1 MGMAAGPLL
10 WLAAALGPAA
20 AAGRYSP
27 DWGSLD
33 ARPLPAWFD
42 RAKVGVFVHWGVF
55 SVPAWGS
62 EWFWW
67 HWRGEH
73 RADYERFVRQ
83 RYPPRTDYADFAP
96 HFTAH
101 DFQPRRWA
109 RLFQRAGASNIRYGL
124 YHSLLEWFNP
134 LYIADKESGFK
145 TQNFVLK
152 KTMPELYDLVLKYKP
167 DLIWSDGDWEA
178 PDSYWNSTSFLAW
191 LYNDSPVKDTVVVND
206 RWCNNCSCHHGGYY
220 NCADKYKPGSLPAH
234 KWEMCSSIDKLS
246 WGYRS
251 NMHIDEL
258 MDEASII
265 EELVKT
271 VSFGGN
277 YLLNVGPTK
286 EGVIP
291 PIFEERLLAL
301 GRWLDTN
308 GEAIYESKPWR
319 VQVEDTGTVWY
330 TSKGPVV
337 YAIFLVWPQDNVLQ
351 LSSPTP
357 SPATQISA
365 AAAGALPARV
375 KVVEVGPRDGLQNEQ
390 SIVPTAVK
398 IGLIDMLSHTG
409 LPVIEAT
416 SFVSPRWVPQMA
428 DHTEVMQGIKKLPG
442 VSYPVLTPNLKGFQ
456 AAVAA
461 GAKEVSI
468 FGAASE
474 LFTKKN
480 INCSIE
486 ESLERFSEVM
496 SAARA
501 ASIPVR
507 GYVSCV
513 LGCPYEGKISAAKV
527 AEVSKKMYSMGC
539 YEISL
544 GDTIGIGTPG
554 SMREMLTAVMKEV
567 PVGALAV
574 HCHDTYGQALANIL
588 VALQMGVSVVDASV
602 AGLGGCPY
610 AKGASGNVAT
620 EDLVYMLNGLGIHTV
635 SEGLSRGSCWGW
647 IGAAEP
653 GLESPSAG
661 GAGSGPAVPRQPP
674 HAGSASWPLSHAVR
688 SDLSESQRGPRLG
701 ALQPPLAPAALSQQC
716 QSLLGSVRGQRWHQP
731 PAASC
736 SLKGV
741 DLQKLMDTGT
751 FICNALNRRTNS
763 KVSQASCRL

>member
-1 MGMAAGPLL
+1 
-10 WLAAALGPAA
+10 
-20 AAGRYSP
+20 
-27 DWGSLD
+27 
-33 ARPLPAWFD
+33 
-42 RAKVGVFVHWGVF
+42 
-55 SVPAWGS
+55 
-62 EWFWW
+62 
-67 HWRGEH
+67 
-73 RADYERFVRQ
+73 
-83 RYPPRTDYADFAP
+83 
-96 HFTAH
+96 
-101 DFQPRRWA
+101 
-109 RLFQRAGASNIRYGL
+109 
-124 YHSLLEWFNP
+124 
-134 LYIADKESGFK
+134 
-145 TQNFVLK
+145 
-152 KTMPELYDLVLKYKP
+152 
-167 DLIWSDGDWEA
+167 
-178 PDSYWNSTSFLAW
+178 
-191 LYNDSPVKDTVVVND
+191 
-206 RWCNNCSCHHGGYY
+206 
-220 NCADKYKPGSLPAH
+220 
-234 KWEMCSSIDKLS
+234 
-246 WGYRS
+246 
-251 NMHIDEL
+251 
-258 MDEASII
+258 
-265 EELVKT
+265 
-271 VSFGGN
+271 
-277 YLLNVGPTK
+277 
-286 EGVIP
+286 
-291 PIFEERLLAL
+291 
-301 GRWLDTN
+301 
-308 GEAIYESKPWR
+308 
-319 VQVEDTGTVWY
+319 
-330 TSKGPVV
+330 
-337 YAIFLVWPQDNVLQ
+337 
-351 LSSPTP
+351 P
-357 SPATQISA
+357 SISA

-390 SIVPTAVK
+390 VTSIVPTAVK

-442 VSYPVLTPNLKGFQ
+442 VRFQ

-620 EDLVYMLNGLGIHTV
+620 EDLVYMLNGLGIHT
-635 SEGLSRGSCWGW
+635 
-647 IGAAEP
+647 
-653 GLESPSAG
+653 
-661 GAGSGPAVPRQPP
+661 
-674 HAGSASWPLSHAVR
+674 
-688 SDLSESQRGPRLG
+688 
-701 ALQPPLAPAALSQQC
+701 
-716 QSLLGSVRGQRWHQP
+716 
-731 PAASC
+731 
-736 SLKGV
+736 GV